1 MPRIAAM
8 IAIDLS
14 NKTAVVTGGG
24 QGLGRATATVLHE
37 AGAKVAITFFRD
49 ADGNNERIANETAAE
64 IGDGV
69 IAIEGDVRDRNS
81 VAAMFENVSE
91 SFGGPVDIVINNAA
105 ILRDRSLRKMDDA
118 DWEAVIGTNLTGVF
132 NVSKEAAERLADGGR
147 IVNMASISGAV
158 GFFGQA
164 NYSAAKAGV
173 VGLTKVLSKELARR
187 QITANAVAPGVA
199 LTEMGKSIP
208 EEARAEM
215 LKQIPLGRFGEPEEV
230 ANAIL
235 FLCSPLADYI
245 TGQTI
250 HVNGGWFG

>member
-1 MPRIAAM
+1 M
-8 IAIDLS
+8 ISIDLS
-14 NKTAVVTGGG
+14 GKIAVVTGGG
-24 QGLGRATATVLHE
+24 QGLGRATASVLHA

-49 ADGNNERIANETAAE
+49 AEGVNEKIAAETAADL
-64 IGDGV
+64 GDGV
-69 IAIEGDVRDRNS
+69 FAVEGDVRDRKS
-81 VAAMFENVSE
+81 VAAMFETVSAKW
-91 SFGGPVDIVINNAA
+91 GGAVHMVVNNAA
-105 ILRDRSLRKMDDA
+105 ILRDKSLKKMEDA
-118 DWEAVIGTNLTGVF
+118 EWDAVIGTNLTGVF

-187 QITANAVAPGVA
+187 QITVNAVAPGVA

-208 EEARAEM
+208 EEARQEM
-215 LKQIPLGRFGEPEEV
+215 LKQIPLRRFGEPEEV

>member
-1 MPRIAAM
+1 M
-8 IAIDLS
+8 ISIDLS
-14 NKTAVVTGGG
+14 GRIAVVTGGG
-24 QGLGRATATVLHE
+24 QGLGRATAAVLHA
-37 AGAKVAITFFRD
+37 AGAKVAITFFQD
-49 ADGNNERIANETAAE
+49 AEGVNERIAAETAAE
-64 IGDGV
+64 LGDGV
-69 IAIEGDVRDRNS
+69 FAVEGDVRDRKS
-81 VAAMFENVSE
+81 VGAMFEAVSE
-91 SFGGPVDIVINNAA
+91 KWGGAVDMVVNNAA
-105 ILRDRSLRKMDDA
+105 ILRDKSIKKMEDA
-118 DWEAVIGTNLTGVF
+118 EWEAVIGTNLTGVF

-187 QITANAVAPGVA
+187 QITVNAVAPGVA

-208 EEARAEM
+208 EEARVEM